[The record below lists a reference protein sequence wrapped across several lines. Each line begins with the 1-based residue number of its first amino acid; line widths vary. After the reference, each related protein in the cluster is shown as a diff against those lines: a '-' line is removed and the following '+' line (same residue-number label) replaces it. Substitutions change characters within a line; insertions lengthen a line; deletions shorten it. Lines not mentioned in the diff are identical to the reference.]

1 MYKVVEILGWA
12 EKMAP
17 RLGQGLLLEHHMAP
31 IGILIAISRRGIKS
45 QKIGWEGR
53 ECRIAIG
60 QNRKSEIPTCES
72 ADTQQMFS
80 QSDASTLLKSW
91 CFWVGRWST
100 TSLPASTCAKKCI
113 IFTTAT
119 SPETA
124 ILRLAAISD
133 LHLPNLP
140 QIARRGIEGQCR
152 NKYDFH
158 PWAINWVFTSYLK
171 AFLYIQCWKREGYH
185 GIGAKDYFT
194 YQYFWPI

>member
-1 MYKVVEILGWA
+1 
-12 EKMAP
+12 
-17 RLGQGLLLEHHMAP
+17 MAP

-72 ADTQQMFS
+72 AGTQQSFPRVI
-80 QSDASTLLKSW
+80 LLKSW

-158 PWAINWVFTSYLK
+158 SWAINWVFTSYLK
-171 AFLYIQCWKREGYH
+171 AFFVHPVLEKR
-185 GIGAKDYFT
+185 GIIWNWG
-194 YQYFWPI
+194 